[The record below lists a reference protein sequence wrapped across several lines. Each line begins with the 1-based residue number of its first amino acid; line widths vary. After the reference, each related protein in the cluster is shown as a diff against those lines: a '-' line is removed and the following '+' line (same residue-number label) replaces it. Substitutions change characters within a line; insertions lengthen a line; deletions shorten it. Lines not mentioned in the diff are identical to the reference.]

1 MSENCTHN
9 CGTCG
14 QNCGSRKELTMME
27 GSSIKHIIGVTSGKG
42 GVGKSTVS
50 ALLAKELQL
59 RGYKVGIM
67 DADITGPSIPK
78 MFGLKKELFGDEYGI
93 YPAKTESGIEVVS
106 INMMLENEDV
116 PVLWRG
122 PILGGVINQFYSE
135 VYWGELDYMVI
146 DMPPGTGDVP
156 IQIVQTIPVDGFVM
170 VTSPSQ
176 LVGMIVGKTINMAKQ
191 VDKKVYALVDNMAY
205 VKCPD
210 CGREIHIYKNDNSEK
225 MAEKYGL
232 DLTSKLPMDPT
243 LADLADNGNMDSYTG
258 DYLKGTVDKIIHG

>member
-1 MSENCTHN
+1 MSESCNHN
-9 CGTCG
+9 CGECG
-14 QNCGSRKELTMME
+14 QDCGSRKELTLMP

-42 GVGKSTVS
+42 GVGKSTIS
-50 ALLAKELQL
+50 ALLAKELQK
-59 RGYKVGIM
+59 RGYRVGIM

-78 MFGLKKELFGDEYGI
+78 MFGMKKEIMGDEYGI
-93 YPAKTESGIEVVS
+93 YPAETPSGLKIVS

-135 VYWGELDYMVI
+135 VYWDELDYMII

-176 LVGMIVGKTINMAKQ
+176 LVGMIVGKTINMARQ
-191 VDKKVYALVDNMAY
+191 VNKDVLALIDNMAY

-210 CGREIHIYKNDNSEK
+210 CGKEIFIYKNDNSEK
-225 MAEKYGL
+225 MAEKYGIE
-232 DLTSKLPMDPT
+232 LTDKLPLDPA
-243 LADLADNGNMDSYTG
+243 LAELGDGGNMDSYEG
-258 DYLKGTVDKIIHG
+258 DYLAKTVEKLIHE